1 MKKIQQGFTLI
12 ELMIVI
18 AIIGILAAIAIPSYN
33 GYIASTKGAKMIEG
47 FDGAVR
53 FVTNG
58 FKLNVTQAA
67 LGQTLTFPADAA
79 GIVTELNLGEAT
91 APDGGGEPYSALCL
105 ATTGEIGITG
115 TWDRAVPSGN
125 IVVAACAYQGISAR
139 TTTITYE

>member
-33 GYIASTKGAKMIEG
+33 GYIASTKGAKMIEA

-53 FVTNG
+53 FTTNG
-58 FKLNVTQAA
+58 FKLNVTQSA
-67 LGQTLTFPADAA
+67 LGTALTFPATAA
-79 GIVTELNLGEAT
+79 AIVTELNLGEAT
-91 APDGGGEPYSALCL
+91 APDGGGDPYGIACS
-105 ATTGEIGITG
+105 TTNGTIGITG
-115 TWDRAVPSGN
+115 TWDQTAPSGTV
-125 IVVAACAYQGISAR
+125 VVAACDYQGISAR